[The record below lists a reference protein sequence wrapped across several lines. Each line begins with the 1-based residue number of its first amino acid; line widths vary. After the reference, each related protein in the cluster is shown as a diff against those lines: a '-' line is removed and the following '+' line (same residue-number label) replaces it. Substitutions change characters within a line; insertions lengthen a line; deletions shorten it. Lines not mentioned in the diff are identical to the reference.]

1 MFSLLGSSR
10 GPRLCLFVALSLPC
24 GALFGSL
31 FGNGTLRLWARREV
45 SFLPSTTRR
54 VEMRHPGPPNMRLIF
69 FSLLSFQFCTFQSQ
83 SGMPLSSDTHRRSAQ
98 RTRWVYTAAVQPR
111 FLYECSPSCRTKKVS
126 DSAAAASPSSSW
138 LQLGF
143 VSANNLPSEAVH
155 RTRSQDS
162 RQGHPHLDLPGAT
175 DSTTRGHA
183 WSSN

>member
-1 MFSLLGSSR
+1 MNCIGGRPHMSATRNSERRFNFLSTSS
-10 GPRLCLFVALSLPC
+10 
-24 GALFGSL
+24 
-31 FGNGTLRLWARREV
+31 N
-45 SFLPSTTRR
+45 STQS
-54 VEMRHPGPPNMRLIF
+54 EDPGPPNMRLIF